1 MSSGSGLVD
10 RLTYLDSQWTEIA
23 ERNGRLITLIILG
36 DPGHAKH
43 GVGAMRV
50 GADQLADLVVA
61 EL

>member
-1 MSSGSGLVD
+1 MD
-10 RLTYLDSQWTEIA
+10 RIA

-43 GVGAMRV
+43 GVGAMRI